1 MPTLEELQAADMEH
15 AQAIAALKA
24 RIDGHDGDIAR
35 HDSMILKLNETV
47 AVLREAVAKVATK
60 DDILKLSQN
69 IDDKF
74 STQLRDAH
82 NSIPARLG
90 VILTA
95 GSVLVA
101 FATLILSFARHG

>member
-1 MPTLEELQAADMEH
+1 MEQVKALAELR
-15 AQAIAALKA
+15 A
-24 RIDGHDGDIAR
+24 RIDGHDEDIAR
-35 HDSMILKLNETV
+35 HDSMISKLNEAVT
-47 AVLREAVAKVATK
+47 VLREAVAKVATK

-82 NSIPARLG
+82 NSIPAKLG
-90 VILTA
+90 VILTG

-101 FATLILSFARHG
+101 LITLILSFARHG

>member
-1 MPTLEELQAADMEH
+1 MEQVKALAELR
-15 AQAIAALKA
+15 A
-24 RIDGHDGDIAR
+24 RIDGHDSDIAR
-35 HDSMILKLNETV
+35 HDSMISKLNEAVT
-47 AVLREAVAKVATK
+47 VLREAVAKVATK

-82 NSIPARLG
+82 NSIPAKLG
-90 VILTA
+90 VILTG

-101 FATLILSFARHG
+101 LITLILSFARHG

>member
-1 MPTLEELQAADMEH
+1 MDGTEQRLTRTEQAAERMSE
-15 AQAIAALKA
+15 AI
-24 RIDGHDGDIAR
+24 
-35 HDSMILKLNETV
+35 T
-47 AVLREAVAKVATK
+47 VLREAVAKVATK

-82 NSIPARLG
+82 NSIPARFG

-101 FATLILSFARHG
+101 FATLILSFAHHG